1 LTDEN
6 ESLGSSVIPELI
18 EVLEFV
24 KPFDLTANIEL
35 KTGVF
40 RYKGIEKEALTK
52 VKKAGLEE
60 RVIYS
65 SFHHPI
71 SPVS

>member
-1 LTDEN
+1 MTDEN

-40 RYKGIEKEALTK
+40 RYKGIRRK
-52 VKKAGLEE
+52 
-60 RVIYS
+60 
-65 SFHHPI
+65 H
-71 SPVS
+71 